1 MSDNKEENEWS
12 DRELGALWVNT
23 KQNSGEKYLTGHI
36 KGEKVIVF
44 KNRFKEE
51 NPKAPDFRIYRQK
64 ELESR
69 GSSNSG
75 DDSGAPLP
83 PDEEVDLI

>member
-1 MSDNKEENEWS
+1 MSDNKEENEWN

-23 KQNSGEKYLTGHI
+23 KNNSGEKYLTGQI

-64 ELESR
+64 ELDAPASAAAPTESSR
-69 GSSNSG
+69 
-75 DDSGAPLP
+75 PLE